1 MTNYLQIVTTKLIDT
16 GFFDILTFAL
26 VTAIFYG
33 LLRKSQ
39 IFKSNTIN
47 AVISLSIGF
56 FVLIYRVI
64 TGTSLLT
71 PLATFFTQWFTI
83 ILGLFTGFVVASLFY
98 PNLPKILAERFTRR
112 TALSAMIA
120 LGIAILVT
128 SGLMSTFWSGLYGG
142 GGGAPSQPMPNTD
155 VILLSAGLIILLVIL
170 IIANAMVTSEG

>member
-1 MTNYLQIVTTKLIDT
+1 MTNYLQIVTTKLIGI

-26 VTAIFYG
+26 VSAIFYG

-39 IFKSNTIN
+39 IFKSNIIN
-47 AVISLSIGF
+47 AIISLSIGF

-71 PLATFFTQWFTI
+71 PFVLFFTQWFTI
-83 ILGLFTGFVVASLFY
+83 VLGLFIGFVVASLFY
-98 PNLPKILAERFTRR
+98 PNLPKLLAERFTSRN
-112 TALSAMIA
+112 ALYAMIA

-142 GGGAPSQPMPNTD
+142 RTTNKPMPSTD
-155 VILLSAGLIILLVIL
+155 IIVLSAGLIILLVVL
-170 IIANAMVTSEG
+170 IFANAMITSKG